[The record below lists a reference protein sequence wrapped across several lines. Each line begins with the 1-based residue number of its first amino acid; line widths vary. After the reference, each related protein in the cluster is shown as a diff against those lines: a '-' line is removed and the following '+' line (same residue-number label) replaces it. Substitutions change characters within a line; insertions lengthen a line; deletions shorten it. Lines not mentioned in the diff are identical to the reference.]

1 MSKWLKGEMIGMFTF
16 TFGPPTSRYLCGYIF
31 SHSDL
36 PLGFSSSIFW
46 GAKVSFLIF
55 MKSYIFTFMIVV
67 AYFKNI
73 CQNVKDKKQYPRKL
87 WKEFIVK
94 EKKLAEEQK

>member
-1 MSKWLKGEMIGMFTF
+1 
-16 TFGPPTSRYLCGYIF
+16 
-31 SHSDL
+31 
-36 PLGFSSSIFW
+36 
-46 GAKVSFLIF
+46 
-55 MKSYIFTFMIVV
+55 MIVV